1 MILILYIEMFYSII
15 ITCFFRSKGILMQN
29 IPVGVAGVGRLGQL
43 HARLYRE
50 VDGAEL
56 VGVYDIDTA
65 RAQTLASE
73 LGVRRFE
80 SFAELLE
87 STAAVNIVVP
97 TIFHFDLGLAA
108 LEANKHIFI
117 EKPITTTA
125 DEAGRLIAQA
135 VSRQRVLQV
144 GHIERF
150 NAALRALENFPLAPR
165 FIESHRLASFEP
177 RGTDVAV
184 VLDLMIHD
192 IDIILTLVKS
202 PLARID
208 ASGVAVVSEEPD
220 IANTRLQFANGCV
233 ANVTASRI
241 SQNKMRKMR
250 IFQRDAYVSID
261 FLQGLT
267 EVFRLVSPEEAMS
280 TGAFPVVLGKLD
292 QGARQRHIIYDKLH
306 APEGNAL
313 KMELQSFINAI
324 RTGTPPPVT
333 GEDGRRAL
341 EVATTITEVIKKGSA

>member
-1 MILILYIEMFYSII
+1 MHS
-15 ITCFFRSKGILMQN
+15 

-50 VDGAEL
+50 VEGAKL
-56 VGVYDIDTA
+56 IGVYDTDA
-65 RAQTLASE
+65 PRAETLANE

-80 SFAELLE
+80 SVDELLAATE
-87 STAAVNIVVP
+87 AVNIVVP
-97 TIFHFDLGLAA
+97 TIFHFELGQKALAA
-108 LEANKHIFI
+108 GKHIFI
-117 EKPITTTA
+117 EKPITTTI
-125 DEAGRLIAQA
+125 DEAGELIALAAKQ
-135 VSRQRVLQV
+135 QRVLQV

-150 NAALRALENFPLAPR
+150 NAALRALDNFPLAPR
-165 FIESHRLASFEP
+165 FIESHRLASFDP

-192 IDIILTLVKS
+192 IDIILALVKS
-202 PLARID
+202 PLTRID
-208 ASGVAVVSEEPD
+208 ANGVAVVSEEPD
-220 IANTRLQFANGCV
+220 IANARLQFANGCV

-241 SQNKMRKMR
+241 SQKKMRKMR
-250 IFQRDAYVSID
+250 IFQRDAYVSLD

-280 TGAFPVVLGKLD
+280 SGGFPVVLGKLD
-292 QGARQRHIIYDKLH
+292 QGARQRHIVYEKLQ
-306 APEGNAL
+306 APEANAL

-341 EVATTITEVIKKGSA
+341 EVATTITEVIKKGSGDTALKF

>member
-1 MILILYIEMFYSII
+1 M
-15 ITCFFRSKGILMQN
+15 RS

-50 VDGAEL
+50 VEGAKL
-56 VGVYDIDTA
+56 IGVYDTEA
-65 RAQTLASE
+65 PRAETLANE

-80 SFAELLE
+80 SFDELLDATE
-87 STAAVNIVVP
+87 AVNIVVP
-97 TIFHFDLGLAA
+97 TIFHFELGHKVLAA
-108 LEANKHIFI
+108 GKHIFI
-117 EKPITTTA
+117 EKPITTTL
-125 DEAGRLIAQA
+125 DEAGALIALAAKQ
-135 VSRQRVLQV
+135 QRVLQV

-150 NAALRALENFPLAPR
+150 NAALRALDNFPLAPR
-165 FIESHRLASFEP
+165 FIESHRLASFDP

-192 IDIILTLVKS
+192 IDIILALVKS
-202 PLARID
+202 PLTRID
-208 ASGVAVVSEEPD
+208 ANGVAVVSEEPD
-220 IANTRLQFANGCV
+220 IANARLQFANGCV

-241 SQNKMRKMR
+241 SQKKMRKMR
-250 IFQRDAYVSID
+250 IFQRDAYVSLD

-280 TGAFPVVLGKLD
+280 SGGFPVVLGKLD
-292 QGARQRHIIYDKLH
+292 QGARQRHIVYEKLQ

-313 KMELQSFINAI
+313 KMELQSFVNAI
-324 RTGTPPPVT
+324 RAGTPPPVT

-341 EVATTITEVIKKGSA
+341 EVATTITEVIKKGSGDTESRF

>member
-1 MILILYIEMFYSII
+1 MVS
-15 ITCFFRSKGILMQN
+15 

-50 VDGAEL
+50 VEGAEL
-56 VGVYDIDTA
+56 IGVYDIDA
-65 RAQTLASE
+65 AHAQALANE
-73 LGVRRFE
+73 LGVCRFG
-80 SFAELLE
+80 SFAELLV
-87 STAAVNIVVP
+87 STEAVSIVVP
-97 TIFHFDLGLAA
+97 TVFHFELGKAA
-108 LEANKHIFI
+108 LEANKHVFI
-117 EKPITTTA
+117 EKPITTTV
-125 DEAGRLIAQA
+125 DEASQLIALA
-135 VSRQRVLQV
+135 TSRQRVLQV

-150 NAALRALENFPLAPR
+150 NAALRALENFPVAPR
-165 FIESHRLASFEP
+165 FIESHRLASFDP

-208 ASGVAVVSEEPD
+208 ANGVAVVSKEPD
-220 IANTRLQFANGCV
+220 IANARLQFANGCV

-241 SQNKMRKMR
+241 SQQKMRKMR

-267 EVFRLVSPEEAMS
+267 EVFRLVSPEEAMNA
-280 TGAFPVVLGKLD
+280 GAFPVVLGKLD
-292 QGARQRHIIYDKLH
+292 QGAHQRHIIYEKLQ

-313 KMELQSFINAI
+313 KMELQSFVNAI
-324 RTGTPPPVT
+324 RNGAPPPVT

-341 EVATTITEVIKKGSA
+341 EVATTITEVIKKSSA

>member
-1 MILILYIEMFYSII
+1 MLSI
-15 ITCFFRSKGILMQN
+15 S
-29 IPVGVAGVGRLGQL
+29 VGVAGVGRLGQL

-50 VDGAEL
+50 VEGAEL
-56 VGVYDIDTA
+56 AGVYDLDSA
-65 RAQTLASE
+65 RAKTLAHE
-73 LGVRRFE
+73 LGVRRFD
-80 SFAELLE
+80 SFAELLA
-87 STAAVNIVVP
+87 STEAVSIVVP
-97 TIFHFDLGLAA
+97 TVFHFELGKAA
-108 LEANKHIFI
+108 LEANKHVFI
-117 EKPITTTA
+117 EKPITTTV
-125 DEAGRLIAQA
+125 DEASRLIALATLQK
-135 VSRQRVLQV
+135 RVLQV

-150 NAALRALENFPLAPR
+150 NAALRALENFSLLPR
-165 FIESHRLASFEP
+165 FIESHRLASFDP

-208 ASGVAVVSEEPD
+208 ANGVAVVSEEPD
-220 IANTRLQFANGCV
+220 IANARLQFANGCV

-267 EVFRLVSPEEAMS
+267 ELFRLVSPEEAM
-280 TGAFPVVLGKLD
+280 TAGKFPVVLGKLD
-292 QGARQRHIIYDKLH
+292 QGAHPRHIVYEKLQ

-313 KMELQSFINAI
+313 MMELESFIHSI
-324 RTGTPPPVT
+324 RTGAPPPVT

-341 EVATTITEVIKKGSA
+341 EVATTITEVIKKGNI

>member
-1 MILILYIEMFYSII
+1 MHF
-15 ITCFFRSKGILMQN
+15 

-50 VDGAEL
+50 VEGAKL
-56 VGVYDIDTA
+56 VGVYDTDTA
-65 RAQTLASE
+65 RAQALAGE
-73 LGVRRFE
+73 IGVRCFTSYE
-80 SFAELLE
+80 DLLDGTE
-87 STAAVNIVVP
+87 AVNIVAP
-97 TIFHFDLGLAA
+97 TSSHFELAKKA

-117 EKPITTTA
+117 EKPITATVQ
-125 DEAGRLIAQA
+125 EANQLIALA
-135 VSRQRVLQV
+135 TLHQRILQV

-150 NAALRALENFPLAPR
+150 NAALRALENFSLTPR
-165 FIESHRLASFEP
+165 FIESHRLASFDP

-192 IDIILTLVKS
+192 IDIILSLVKS

-208 ASGVAVVSEEPD
+208 ASGVAIVSEEPD
-220 IANTRLQFANGCV
+220 IANVRLQFANGCV

-241 SQNKMRKMR
+241 SQKKMRKMR
-250 IFQRDAYVSID
+250 IFQRDAYISID

-267 EVFRLVSPEEAMS
+267 EVFRLVAPEETMKPGS
-280 TGAFPVVLGKLD
+280 FPVVLGKLD
-292 QGARQRHIIYDKLH
+292 QGARQRHIVYEKLQ

-313 KMELQSFINAI
+313 KMELASFINAI

-341 EVATTITEVIKKGSA
+341 EVATTITEVIKKNTPENY

>member
-1 MILILYIEMFYSII
+1 MPS
-15 ITCFFRSKGILMQN
+15 

-50 VDGAEL
+50 VAGAEL
-56 VGVYDIDTA
+56 AGIYDIDA
-65 RAQTLASE
+65 ERAQTLARE
-73 LGVRRFE
+73 LNIHCFE
-80 SFAELLE
+80 SFENLLD
-87 STAAVNIVVP
+87 AVEAVSIVVP
-97 TIFHFDLGLAA
+97 TILHFELGKKA

-117 EKPITTTA
+117 EKPITTTV
-125 DEAGRLIAQA
+125 DEAGQLITLAMM
-135 VSRQRVLQV
+135 RQRVLQV

-150 NAALRALENFPLAPR
+150 NAALRAVENFPLAPR
-165 FIESHRLASFEP
+165 FIESHRLASFDP
-177 RGTDVAV
+177 RGTDGAV

-202 PLARID
+202 PLARVD
-208 ASGVAVVSEEPD
+208 ANGVAVVSEEPD
-220 IANTRLQFANGCV
+220 IANARLQFANGCV

-241 SQNKMRKMR
+241 SQNKIRKMR

-267 EVFRLVSPEEAMS
+267 EVFRLVSPEAAM
-280 TGAFPVVLGKLD
+280 TAGKFPVVLGKLD
-292 QGARQRHIIYDKLH
+292 QGTHPRHIVYEKLQ

-313 KMELQSFINAI
+313 KMELESFIHSI
-324 RTGTPPPVT
+324 RTGAPPPVT

-341 EVATTITEVIKKGSA
+341 EVATTIAEVIKKSAG

>member
-1 MILILYIEMFYSII
+1 M
-15 ITCFFRSKGILMQN
+15 KP

-50 VDGAEL
+50 VEGANL
-56 VGVYDIDTA
+56 IGIYDIDST
-65 RAQTLASE
+65 RAQALA
-73 LGVRRFE
+73 
-80 SFAELLE
+80 AELSIRSFDSFEELLAATE
-87 STAAVNIVVP
+87 AVNIVVP
-97 TIFHFDLGLAA
+97 TVAHFELSKKA
-108 LEANKHIFI
+108 LESNKHIFI
-117 EKPITTTA
+117 EKPITTTV
-125 DEAGRLIAQA
+125 DQAGVLIVLANKH
-135 VSRQRVLQV
+135 QRVLQV

-150 NAALRALENFPLAPR
+150 NAALRALENFPLSPK
-165 FIESHRLASFEP
+165 FIESHRLASFDP

-202 PLARID
+202 PLTRID
-208 ASGVAVVSEEPD
+208 ANGVAVVSDEPD
-220 IANTRLQFANGCV
+220 IANARLQFANGCV

-241 SQNKMRKMR
+241 SQQKMRKMR

-267 EVFRLVSPEEAMS
+267 EVFRLVLPEEAMAS
-280 TGAFPVVLGKLD
+280 GRFPVVLGKLD
-292 QGARQRHIIYDKLH
+292 QGAHQRHIIYEKLQ

-313 KMELQSFINAI
+313 KMELQSFVHAI
-324 RTGTPPPVT
+324 RTNTPPPVT

-341 EVATTITEVIKKGSA
+341 EVATTITTVIKSNIGEALKD